1 MDKEKLTNTLSENA
15 VLVRMT
21 AKHPSGIRTDK
32 RLKRDLA
39 IDTEVSSER
48 LLGVSKHIYGEK
60 ITNIFA
66 TFLISLRMINTF
78 FLYTFPSPPDLA
90 LFRIASFSLK
100 KNKNTVKYDI
110 F

>member
-39 IDTEVSSER
+39 IDTEVSNER
-48 LLGVSKHIYGEK
+48 LLGVSKHIYGED
-60 ITNIFA
+60 
-66 TFLISLRMINTF
+66 INK
-78 FLYTFPSPPDLA
+78 Y
-90 LFRIASFSLK
+90 FRHIL
-100 KNKNTVKYDI
+100 NKFRNDYYYPMTLPWADNSTDMDDKVVSGWRLCPNSQLE
-110 F
+110 